1 MIYDW
6 ARCWARDF
14 AAQAVS
20 EVLFGMAMT
29 ENTPCLVSRETHSTG
44 PRSRRPEGHGR
55 ERVRD
60 EERRRQP
67 RRLASKSI
75 HVLGWLTP
83 AHGRVVVLMDCTCIL
98 SHRPVAVLRGAP
110 HFIIAYTNI
119 RSYKIYIGS
128 ESLKGPVPEG
138 VGSDV
143 KSVPTWSTF
152 GWTTP
157 ATKHLGPALQLVCS
171 ALSRNPRPIHQDGK
185 LTKLA
190 RLSRLL
196 GAERWQV
203 IVMGRR
209 YPVSHWVESVR
220 MHVVSGER
228 VEAPDLSGVFRRRP
242 SSLFA
247 S

>member
-60 EERRRQP
+60 ERETSTSSLGFKEHP
-67 RRLASKSI
+67 CLGMAHASARSGGCAYGL
-75 HVLGWLTP
+75 HLYLVTP
-83 AHGRVVVLMDCTCIL
+83 TPI
-98 SHRPVAVLRGAP
+98 AVLRGAP

-171 ALSRNPRPIHQDGK
+171 CFALSRNPRPIHQDGK

-209 YPVSHWVESVR
+209 
-220 MHVVSGER
+220 
-228 VEAPDLSGVFRRRP
+228 
-242 SSLFA
+242 
-247 S
+247 